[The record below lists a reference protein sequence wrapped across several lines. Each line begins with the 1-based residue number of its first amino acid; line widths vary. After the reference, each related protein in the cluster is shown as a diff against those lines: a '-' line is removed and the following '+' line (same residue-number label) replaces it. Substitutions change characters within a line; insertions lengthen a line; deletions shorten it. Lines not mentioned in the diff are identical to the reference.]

1 MTPDLNRVFSKLES
15 LVFSDKTL
23 KLFFLMVFSTRLI
36 YVIFV
41 IDPNSGQ
48 DAPSFD
54 ADAKKIISDGIFTPL
69 VHAPQWPIGYSWFVA
84 FWWAI
89 FGIES
94 KMLGVVQTSLL
105 LLAQIYAVK
114 LVRDFVDTK
123 SSQLFGYLILMNFAL
138 FSSSG
143 QLMYEVPFASL
154 LLLGAYNLRGLVRNL
169 GWDYHKAA
177 LSGISFGLAILIHPS
192 ALAPSL
198 ALILV
203 ALWKNQ
209 FSIRLILQS
218 LLLLSLLSSG
228 VFAQVARNS
237 LAGDGRGFTV
247 TAFGNATNSGWGS
260 NNSVELQRCGE
271 IGDPL
276 LSPKKLGLRWDSP
289 ERQLCMYRI
298 ALDDPSLMGEIFVLN
313 SKRFWS
319 PYVGILKGGGTWYH
333 GLDWRRVV
341 SPYGYKWWEGTTRLV
356 DQTIGYG
363 WMIIHFTLFVTGAIT
378 MSRRRSI
385 ESLYRLKVIL
395 FFLIPIISTYFVS
408 LMTHGDSRHRMPIL
422 IFYEVFVAIGILSLF
437 NALKKLKTKVSVI

>member
-1 MTPDLNRVFSKLES
+1 MTFDLKQVIGKLDS
-15 LVFSDKTL
+15 LVFSDRTL
-23 KLFFLMVFSTRLI
+23 KLFFLTVFLARLI
-36 YVIFV
+36 YVMFV

-69 VHAPQWPIGYSWFVA
+69 VYAPQWPIGYSWFVA

-247 TAFGNATNSGWGS
+247 TAFGNATYSGWGS
-260 NNSVELQRCGE
+260 NNAVELQRCGE

-289 ERQLCMYRI
+289 ARQLCMYRI

-319 PYVGILKGGGTWYH
+319 PYVGILKFGGTWYH
-333 GLDWRRVV
+333 GLDWRRIVA
-341 SPYGYKWWEGTTRLV
+341 PYGYKWWEGTPRLV

-363 WMIIHFTLFVTGAIT
+363 WMIMHFTLFVIGVVT
-378 MSRRRSI
+378 MSRRRKI
-385 ESLYRLKVIL
+385 ELFYRIKVIL
-395 FFLIPIISTYFVS
+395 FFLIPIISTYLVS

-437 NALKKLKTKVSVI
+437 NALKKLKTKTSVV